1 MNYCICV
8 VKSAS
13 DDNVIFST
21 LKGMVQRCKKNKK
34 IQKVALIQT

>member
-8 VKSAS
+8 VKSES

-21 LKGMVQRCKKNKK
+21 LKGLVQRLKKKW
-34 IQKVALIQT
+34 IQKVSKLI

>member
-21 LKGMVQRCKKNKK
+21 LQGLVQRLKKNRSKK
-34 IQKVALIQT
+34 WPS